1 MQMLNRPVLLAEKFA
16 AKRPDRPITLL
27 EFHSIRIGYY
37 RGELSAHWSA
47 VVRANASIV
56 LAATLLGCALGIS
69 TANAVPVSRLEVRV
83 VTGAQELSAG
93 SELELRIYEAGK
105 SVRRLPLVHGEAWL
119 PASTHLI
126 PIKLNDTLDPRS
138 VLRFALYYRAANPLS
153 RSWEVVSAD
162 VELPGSTESP
172 ERLLGATLSGVI
184 PRQGELASIERDQS
198 TLTCMDDSDCDD
210 RRACNGRERCAPHA
224 AGADARG
231 CVKGAPVVCPVNQV
245 CGESVG
251 CHGTDALK
259 NFNADKSDTKP

>member
-1 MQMLNRPVLLAEKFA
+1 MRTHVSVSLAAVLL
-16 AKRPDRPITLL
+16 
-27 EFHSIRIGYY
+27 GYALCV
-37 RGELSAHWSA
+37 GA
-47 VVRANASIV
+47 ANA
-56 LAATLLGCALGIS
+56 A
-69 TANAVPVSRLEVRV
+69 PVSRLEVRV

-126 PIKLNDTLDPRS
+126 PVKLNDALDPRS
-138 VLRFALYYRAANPLS
+138 VLRFSLYYRAASPLS

-162 VELPGSTESP
+162 VELPGSTDSM

-184 PRQGELASIERDQS
+184 PRQGELASVERDQS
-198 TLTCMDDSDCDD
+198 TLICMDDSDCDD
-210 RRACNGRERCAPHA
+210 RRACNGRERCAPHT

-259 NFNADKSDTKP
+259 NFNADTNNTKP